1 MWDALEIIL
10 VIASLLSIPHGL
22 YLLLKD
28 AAKDE
33 EKPD

>member
-1 MWDALEIIL
+1 MWEELEIIL
-10 VIASLLSIPHGL
+10 VIVSILSIPHGL

-28 AAKDE
+28 AAKDD

>member
-1 MWDALEIIL
+1 MWEELEIIL
-10 VIASLLSIPHGL
+10 VIVSILSIPHGL

-28 AAKDE
+28 AVKDE

>member
-1 MWDALEIIL
+1 MWEELEIIL
-10 VIASLLSIPHGL
+10 VIISILSIPHGL

>member
-1 MWDALEIIL
+1 MWEELEIIL
-10 VIASLLSIPHGL
+10 VIVSILSIPHGL

-28 AAKDE
+28 ATKDE